1 MLFGRTDGC
10 LSYLLPYG
18 RLLVL
23 IVDLQALLLAPG
35 TPVMDALRII
45 DRGSAQIALV
55 VDEQQRLIGTL
66 TDGDIRRGL
75 LNGAT
80 LASPVEQLMNR
91 QYRFVRT
98 TDDKAAVLEMMR
110 REVLRQVPVLDAQG
124 SVVRLLLL
132 QDCLVPTQLPNAVV
146 IMAGGKGTRLRPQTE
161 HCPKPMLLIDGKPML
176 EILVEQCIASGF
188 RKFYLS
194 VNYLKEQIIDHF
206 QDGRRWDVSI
216 NYLVEH
222 EPLGTAG
229 SLQLLPDIVHD
240 PFLVLNGDVLTR
252 LNPIELLRF
261 HGEHQAV
268 ATLCVGEHV
277 VEVPFGVV
285 QTKGVELAGF
295 EEKPSYRHLVN
306 AGVYVINPQLLK
318 LLPAHQATDMP
329 TLLLAAQQA
338 GHLVAVCPIHE
349 YWIDVGRPESLL
361 KAKHEWNSL

>member
-1 MLFGRTDGC
+1 MIDNFRELQV
-10 LSYLLPYG
+10 LQSAS
-18 RLLVL
+18 LLVA
-23 IVDLQALLLAPG
+23 LQVINIG
-35 TPVMDALRII
+35 Q
-45 DRGSAQIALV
+45 AQIALV

-98 TDDKAAVLEMMR
+98 NDDKAAVLEMMR
-110 REVLRQVPVLDAQG
+110 RELLRQVPVLDAQG

-132 QDCLVPTQLPNAVV
+132 QDLLSPTQLPNPVV

-176 EILVEQCIASGF
+176 EILLEQCIASGF
-188 RKFYLS
+188 RHFYLS

-229 SLQLLPDIVHD
+229 SLQLLPDIVHG

-252 LNPIELLRF
+252 LIPSQLLRF

-268 ATLCVGEHV
+268 ATLCVREHV

-295 EEKPSYRHLVN
+295 EEKPCYRHLVN
-306 AGVYVINPQLLK
+306 AGVYVINPQLLQ

-338 GHLVAVCPIHE
+338 GHRVAVYPIHE
-349 YWIDVGRPESLL
+349 YWIDVGRPESLQQ
-361 KAKHEWNSL
+361 AQQEWPDQARS